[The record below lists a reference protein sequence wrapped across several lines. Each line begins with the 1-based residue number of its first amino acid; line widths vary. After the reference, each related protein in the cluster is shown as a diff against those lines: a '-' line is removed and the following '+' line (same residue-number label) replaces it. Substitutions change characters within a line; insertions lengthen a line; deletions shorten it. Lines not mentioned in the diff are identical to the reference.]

1 MNSFDVVTIGKATL
15 DIFLWIHEAN
25 KHFQVDLKT
34 HELCIKTGEKA
45 PIDKAYFMVGGN
57 AANVGISLSR
67 MGFKSAI
74 IAEIGTDEFAAKII
88 NTLKEEGV
96 SEIYLKQTANQPS
109 SFSIILNFKAD
120 RTIFEENIEREH
132 NFSFENIDTRWVYLT
147 SLENKWRQ
155 VYKNTLEFI
164 RTNNVKLAFNP
175 GTLQLDSEGDYAEE
189 VIKNSEI
196 VFLNKEEAA
205 RICNAA
211 VTNEE
216 NFIKELLI
224 QIKNKGAKVAV
235 ITDGTNGSFLI
246 DDQNNIFSQKAIDV
260 NVIERT
266 GAGDAY
272 ASGFMAAV
280 LNDIDFKKAMEWGS
294 YNASSVI
301 SKIGAQQG
309 LLRKD
314 EIEHK
319 FNHG

>member
-1 MNSFDVVTIGKATL
+1 MDSFDIVSIGKATL
-15 DIFLWIHEAN
+15 DIFLWVHEAN
-25 KHFQVDLKT
+25 KHFRVDSKT

-45 PIDKAYFMVGGN
+45 PVDKAYFMVGGN
-57 AANVGISLSR
+57 ASNVAVSLSR

-74 IAEIGTDEFAAKII
+74 IAEIGTDEFAQKII

-96 SEIYLKQTANQPS
+96 SEIYLKQTTHQPS
-109 SFSIILNFKAD
+109 SFSIILNFKGD
-120 RTIFEENIEREH
+120 RTIFEENTEREH
-132 NFSFENIDTRWVYLT
+132 DFSFENINTKWVYLT

-175 GTLQLDSEGDYAEE
+175 GTLQLDSEEDYTEE

-205 RICNAA
+205 KICNLK

-216 NFIKELLI
+216 NFIKDLLLS
-224 QIKNKGAKVAV
+224 IKNKGAKVAV

-246 DDQNNIFSQKAIDV
+246 DDQNNIFSHRAIDSKV
-260 NVIERT
+260 VERT

-272 ASGFMAAV
+272 ASGFISAV
-280 LNDIDFKKAMEWGS
+280 LAGKNYQTAMKWGS
-294 YNASSVI
+294 ENAASVI
-301 SKIGAQQG
+301 GKVGATAG
-309 LLRKD
+309 LLR
-314 EIEHK
+314 IEEMEK
-319 FNHG
+319 KENE